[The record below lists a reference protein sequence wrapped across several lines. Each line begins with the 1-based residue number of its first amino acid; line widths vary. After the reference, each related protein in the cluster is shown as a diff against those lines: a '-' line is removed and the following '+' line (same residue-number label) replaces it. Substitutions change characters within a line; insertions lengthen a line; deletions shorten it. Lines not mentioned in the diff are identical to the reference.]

1 MKAMSTGEQGG
12 PGTVVGVNVALSG
25 TLKDA
30 NDIVVYGMVDGEVVS
45 EKSVMVGETAQVKGP
60 VRGAIVTVAGIV
72 RGAIDA
78 AERMELLE
86 TGKVYGSIATK
97 DLVVR
102 SGALLVGKV
111 TMASNEEV
119 VEEPTPETEET
130 AESTEEAAE
139 KNPPAGGEEVLT
151 PDEE

>member
-60 VRGAIVTVAGIV
+60 VRGGVITIAGTV

-78 AERMELLE
+78 AERLELLE

-111 TMASNEEV
+111 TMAGNEEV
-119 VEEPTPETEET
+119 AEEVLAPDTDET
-130 AESTEEAAE
+130 AENTTEEAPKAE
-139 KNPPAGGEEVLT
+139 ETLT

>member
-1 MKAMSTGEQGG
+1 MKNMSTGEQNG

-45 EKSVMVGETAQVKGP
+45 EKSVTVGETAQVKGP
-60 VRGAIVTVAGIV
+60 VRGAIVTVAGTV

-86 TGKVYGSIATK
+86 TGRVYGSIATK
-97 DLVVR
+97 DLVIR
-102 SGALLVGKV
+102 SGALLAGKV
-111 TMASNEEV
+111 TMAGS
-119 VEEPTPETEET
+119 EET
-130 AESTEEAAE
+130 AEDVAQAEPETTPEATEEVAPAAE
-139 KNPPAGGEEVLT
+139 TALT